1 MSMLHHHYFET
12 LAAIRKVERKHNL
25 DQLDLPVCAILE
37 FIGIAE
43 VEGRVLNVGN
53 VVAQSGVG
61 TPPTVYK
68 YLADLEQAGWIKV
81 RICIGD
87 RRQKLVRLSAA
98 AQRAFFRM
106 GEALQ

>member
-1 MSMLHHHYFET
+1 MSMLHYHFFEK
-12 LAAIRKVERKHNL
+12 LAAVRRVEKKHQL
-25 DQLDLPVCAILE
+25 DQLDLPARAILE

-43 VEGRVLNVGN
+43 AERRVLIVSDI
-53 VVAQSGVG
+53 VAWSGVG

-68 YLADLEQAGWIKV
+68 YLADLEQAGWIRCMTSKV
-81 RICIGD
+81 D
-87 RRQKLVRLSAA
+87 RRQKLVSLTAK

>member
-12 LAAIRKVERKHNL
+12 LAAVRKVEKKHQL
-25 DQLDLPVCAILE
+25 DQLDLPARAILE

-43 VEGRVLNVGN
+43 AEGRVLIVGDI
-53 VVAQSGVG
+53 VAWSGVG

-68 YLADLEQAGWIKV
+68 YLADLHQTGWIRFMTSKV
-81 RICIGD
+81 D

>member
-1 MSMLHHHYFET
+1 MLHHHYFDT
-12 LAAIRKVERKHNL
+12 LAAVRRVEKKHQL
-25 DQLDLPVCAILE
+25 DQLDLPARAILE

-43 VEGRVLNVGN
+43 AERRVLNVGDI
-53 VVAQSGVG
+53 VKQSSVG

-81 RICIGD
+81 RTCIGD

-98 AQRAFFRM
+98 AQRAFSRM
-106 GEALQ
+106 GEVLQ